1 MKATKF
7 LISNGS
13 IMDLEL
19 LLTVYEDD
27 TYNLVKD
34 LNNYQPN
41 RLVYSVDDDD
51 ASTLDKWGTIT
62 ELSNYLEELIND
74 NLDDLSYAEANYVG
88 SIKFEDRKSIFAEL
102 KTIYSK
108 EHDFIE
114 VTEWANGEGFDITIS
129 DKKQISLHETELDVI
144 NLLVKKLRP

>member
-27 TYNLVKD
+27 TFNLVKD

-88 SIKFEDRKSIFAEL
+88 TIKFEDRKSIFAEL

-114 VTEWANGEGFDITIS
+114 VTEWTNGEGFDITIS
-129 DKKQISLHETELDVI
+129 DDKQISLHETELDVI

>member
-19 LLTVYEDD
+19 LLTVYEDN

-34 LNNYQPN
+34 LNDFEAS
-41 RLVYSVDDDD
+41 RLVYSVDNDDP
-51 ASTLDKWGTIT
+51 STLDKWGLII
-62 ELSNYLEELIND
+62 ELSNYIKELIND
-74 NLDDLSYAEANYVG
+74 KLDALSYAEANYVG
-88 SIKFEDRKSIFAEL
+88 TIKYQDRKSVFAEL
-102 KTIYSK
+102 KSIYVK

-114 VTEWANGEGFDITIS
+114 VTEWTNGEGFDITIS
-129 DKKQISLHETELDVI
+129 DNKQISLHETELDVI